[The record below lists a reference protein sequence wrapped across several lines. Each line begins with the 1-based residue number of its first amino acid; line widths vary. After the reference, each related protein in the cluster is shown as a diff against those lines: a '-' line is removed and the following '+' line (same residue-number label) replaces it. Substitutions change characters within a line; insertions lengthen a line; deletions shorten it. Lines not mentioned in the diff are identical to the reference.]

1 MCAGDVAEWRLQGAC
16 EKALIKQYGGI
27 LRRSEY
33 SQSLVP
39 DKMTEDCTDFLSEWE
54 ELNV

>member
-39 DKMTEDCTDFLSEWE
+39 DRMTEDCTDFLSERE